1 MTEKENITAYPTS
14 IKRIIKEHYKQ
25 LHSHKFD
32 NLEEMNPP
40 KNMNNQ
46 NSTKIK

>member
-1 MTEKENITAYPTS
+1 MNEKENITADPTS
-14 IKRIIKEHYKQ
+14 IKRIITEHYKQ

-32 NLEEMNPP
+32 KLEEMNPP
-40 KNMNNQ
+40 KNTNYQ